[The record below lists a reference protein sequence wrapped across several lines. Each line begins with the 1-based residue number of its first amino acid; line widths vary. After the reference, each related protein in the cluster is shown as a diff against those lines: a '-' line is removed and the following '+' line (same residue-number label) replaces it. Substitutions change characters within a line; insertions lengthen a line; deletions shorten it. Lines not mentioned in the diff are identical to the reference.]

1 LSDALKE
8 TILHY
13 EDIIEMGGKTLNVS
27 IQNNVYININPMLL
41 QIVLSNLINNASR
54 HNIENGSIDITLTNN
69 FLEIK
74 NMGKPNNLT
83 NETIYNRFKKDTSD
97 SGSLGIGLALVKKIV
112 EVYGYRI
119 TYKNHDKIH
128 IFILDINT

>member
-1 LSDALKE
+1 MSDALKE